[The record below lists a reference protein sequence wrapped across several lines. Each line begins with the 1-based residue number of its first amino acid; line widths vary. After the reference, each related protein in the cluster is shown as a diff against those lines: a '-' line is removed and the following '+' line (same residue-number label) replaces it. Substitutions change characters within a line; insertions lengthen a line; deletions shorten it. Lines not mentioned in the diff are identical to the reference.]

1 MAKLLKIPTFAVLS
15 MGIFYLFSNTALAQ
29 CDSNSVGGGVNC
41 AGNTFTLNSLTGSNG
56 IVTDVVNAMIY
67 ATGILAVIFIII
79 GGVRYIVSQG
89 DEKSVKSAKDTVLY
103 AIIGLILA
111 ILAFAIV
118 NFVLKAFL

>member
-1 MAKLLKIPTFAVLS
+1 MAKLIKIPIFAVLS
-15 MGIFYLFSNTALAQ
+15 TWIFNLLSNIALAQ
-29 CDSNSVGGGVNC
+29 CDQNSVAGGVNC